1 MERPTAPPVKPGRRR
16 APLALRSKTA
26 GQVVYLIVG
35 DLQEVHVLLVQW
47 LG

>member
-1 MERPTAPPVKPGRRR
+1 MERPTAPVKPGRRR
-16 APLALRSKTA
+16 APLAFRSEN
-26 GQVVYLIVG
+26 GRPGVYPIVE